1 MASRRAESTS
11 FGWLSVAPSLL
22 VPSLSLVGFALL
34 LRFPPHS
41 EAQERLEL
49 ISLWEEHLAYE
60 FDPAKKST
68 AETMRTMTR
77 SSPPSV
83 AHLPTLVGGS
93 GLDLLSYFYE
103 NHFIFQ
109 NPPMQLLPL
118 KRTVSVADGSLVDE
132 MVVCLN
138 HTSEVDWMLPGVP
151 PTHLPIRIPLVA
163 SVSFGKEEGR
173 WKLTSERIYWDQA
186 SVLRQVGLLEHKD
199 LPISG
204 KEQAELA
211 LGGQGYNEMLK
222 AGGVGERFHPPII
235 GQS

>member
-1 MASRRAESTS
+1 MVSRRAESTS
-11 FGWLSVAPSLL
+11 FGWLSVAPSVLL
-22 VPSLSLVGFALL
+22 PSLALLGFALL
-34 LRFPPHS
+34 LRSSPQS
-41 EAQERLEL
+41 ETEERLEL

-68 AETMRTMTR
+68 ADTMRTMTR

-132 MVVCLN
+132 MVVSLN
-138 HTSEVDWMLPGVP
+138 HTSEVDWLLPGVA

-163 SVSFGKEEGR
+163 SVTFSKEEGR

-186 SVLRQVGLLEHKD
+186 SVLLQVGLF
-199 LPISG
+199 
-204 KEQAELA
+204 
-211 LGGQGYNEMLK
+211 LK
-222 AGGVGERFHPPII
+222 KFRVKVFRNLNYHSYEIPFVSNCHRSLFW
-235 GQS
+235 